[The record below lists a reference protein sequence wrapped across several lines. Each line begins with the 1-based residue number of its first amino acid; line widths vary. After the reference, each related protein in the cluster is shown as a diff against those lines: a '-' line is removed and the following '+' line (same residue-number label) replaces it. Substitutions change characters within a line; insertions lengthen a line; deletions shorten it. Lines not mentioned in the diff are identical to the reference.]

1 MLVLGREQGERVVL
15 IDNATRRVIATIEV
29 QWAIK
34 EPRLAIDADR
44 DEVTILREELVWAAS
59 GRHVVAGD
67 VVSPEVLRTASA
79 QAVRRGK

>member
-15 IDNATRRVIATIEV
+15 IDNATRRVIAT
-29 QWAIK
+29 
-34 EPRLAIDADR
+34 DADR